1 MHATKR
7 VSWQSKS
14 VIVPTCSQG
23 TAGAVQRERSEGA
36 CRGSVQRE
44 SAEGRVQREGAER
57 GCAHRGVD
65 TERVEAGQVCGGAE
79 GEGDGIRHL
88 RAWCHRMEPYGRRMG
103 MGTRTAVWVHRVAAE
118 GA

>member
-23 TAGAVQRERSEGA
+23 TAGAVQREG
-36 CRGSVQRE
+36 
-44 SAEGRVQREGAER
+44 AEG

-65 TERVEAGQVCGGAE
+65 AERVEAGQVSGGPE
-79 GEGDGIRHL
+79 GEGDRIRHLLGLGFTYGDRIRHL
-88 RAWCHRMEPYGRRMG
+88 RA
-103 MGTRTAVWVHRVAAE
+103 
-118 GA
+118 